1 MMQNNTEEASRY
13 VPWIILCMGA
23 ARVEAIT
30 DTKQV
35 SLPQMQTFD
44 YIIVKERDVLGSL
57 KLGDDVIV
65 GDVNWVKECLVSSR
79 LSLPR
84 WD

>member
-1 MMQNNTEEASRY
+1 MQNNTEEASRY

>member
-1 MMQNNTEEASRY
+1 MQNNTEEASRY

-44 YIIVKERDVLGSL
+44 YIVVKERDVLGSL

>member
-1 MMQNNTEEASRY
+1 MLQNAPEEASRY

-23 ARVEAIT
+23 TKVEAVN

-35 SLPQMQTFD
+35 SPGHMQTFD
-44 YIIVKERDVLGSL
+44 YIIVKERNILGSV
-57 KLGDDVIV
+57 KLGHDVVV

-79 LSLPR
+79 LSLPEL
-84 WD
+84 D

>member
-1 MMQNNTEEASRY
+1 MQNNTEEASRY

-23 ARVEAIT
+23 AKVEAVT

-35 SLPQMQTFD
+35 TLAHMQTFD

-57 KLGDDVIV
+57 QLGDNVVV
-65 GDVNWVKECLVSSR
+65 GDVNWVKGCLVSSR
-79 LSLPR
+79 LSVPEL
-84 WD
+84 D